1 MYDME
6 SKRKY
11 IEYKREI
18 QKELSA
24 LKQKLTKHQSNSTK
38 NQFDWPE
45 VGDLSLL
52 LSKLK
57 QVNQSLHI

>member
-1 MYDME
+1 ME
-6 SKRKY
+6 SKKKY

-24 LKQKLTKHQSNSTK
+24 LKQKLTKHQSISTK
-38 NQFDWPE
+38 KQFDWPE
-45 VGDLSLL
+45 VSDLSLL

>member
-1 MYDME
+1 MYSME
-6 SKRKY
+6 SRKKY

-24 LKQKLTKHQSNSTK
+24 LKQKLTKHQSNSSK
-38 NQFDWPE
+38 NEFDWPE
-45 VGDLSLL
+45 VTDLSLL
-52 LSKLK
+52 LIKLK